1 MKKTV
6 KCGESLMEKLLR
18 NEGMMMK
25 MMMMMIYS
33 LLFQDIGI
41 YQSHCAI
48 EKLVC
53 VEPMPCCTILMFL
66 AKQATMM
73 KQVDV

>member
-25 MMMMMIYS
+25 MMMMMMI
-33 LLFQDIGI
+33 II
-41 YQSHCAI
+41 MI
-48 EKLVC
+48 
-53 VEPMPCCTILMFL
+53 
-66 AKQATMM
+66 MM
-73 KQVDV
+73 MMMIM